1 MIPALSRLPEVPE
14 LVDLQAYFVVHAPR
28 QTGKTTALRALA
40 HELTAQGRYAAVHF
54 SCELGRAAGDD
65 YGAASLGILARV
77 AEAAR
82 WQLPPELRPP
92 TWPEETPA
100 ALLGSA
106 LSVWAQACPRPLVL
120 FFDEIDAL
128 QGQSLLSVLSQLR
141 DGYNSRPAPFPES
154 VALCGLRD
162 VREYK
167 AAAGGDPSRLGTSSP
182 FNIKLK
188 SLRLGDLTAKEVAE
202 LYRQHTADT
211 GQPFAPGAVEH
222 AYELTGGQ
230 PWLVNALAREVV
242 EEIRVPASEPITTGH
257 LDEARD
263 RLILARATHLDSLAA
278 KLGEPRVRKIIGPLI
293 AGEPLVLE
301 PYDDDDTAYVR
312 DLGLIA
318 SDPPV
323 RPANPIYRE
332 VIVRVLS
339 SNYQDSIATDP
350 RTFVRPDGSFDLA
363 HVLEEFTDWWI
374 QNGEQLTSTGHYS
387 EAAAQLILQ
396 GYLQRAVNGTGTID
410 REYAI
415 GTGRVD
421 VHLRWPYTTPD
432 GVHHLQREGFE
443 IKAWRTNR
451 ANPQPSALR
460 QLDRYLDRLQ
470 LDTGVLA
477 IFDQRRGAPSIDLR
491 TGLSTVTS
499 PAGRTITLL
508 TG

>member
-1 MIPALSRLPEVPE
+1 MVPALSRLPEAPE
-14 LVDLQAYFVVHAPR
+14 LVNLQAFFVLHAPR

-40 HELTAQGRYAAVHF
+40 SELTAQGRYAAVHF
-54 SCELGRAAGDD
+54 SCETGRAAGDD
-65 YGAASLGILARV
+65 YATANRDILMRIRLGADDQLTEELHPPAWPTASEGTQLQV
-77 AEAAR
+77 A
-82 WQLPPELRPP
+82 LR
-92 TWPEETPA
+92 A
-100 ALLGSA
+100 
-106 LSVWAQACPRPLVL
+106 WAEVCPRPLVL

-128 QGQSLLSVLSQLR
+128 RGQSLISVLSQLR
-141 DGYNSRPAPFPES
+141 DGYNSRPAPFPAS

-162 VREYK
+162 VRDYK

-182 FNIKLK
+182 FNVKLK
-188 SLRLGDLTAKEVAE
+188 SLRLGDFTAEEVAE
-202 LYRQHTADT
+202 LYGQHTTDT
-211 GQPFAPGAVEH
+211 GQLFGPGAVKH
-222 AYELTGGQ
+222 AHELTGGQ

-242 EEIRVPASEPITTGH
+242 EEIRVPASEPITTAH
-257 LDEARD
+257 LDQARE

-278 KLGEPRVRKIIGPLI
+278 KLAEPRVRKIIGPLI
-293 AGEPLVLE
+293 AGEPLALE
-301 PYDDDDTAYVR
+301 PYDDDTTYVR

-318 SDPPV
+318 PDPPV

-350 RTFVRPDGSFDLA
+350 RSFVRPDGSFDLP

-421 VHLRWPYTTPD
+421 LHLRWPYTTPD
-432 GVHHLQREGFE
+432 GVRHVQREGFE
-443 IKAWRTNR
+443 IKVWRTNR
-451 ANPQPSALR
+451 ANPQPAALR

-477 IFDQRRGAPSIDLR
+477 IFDQRRSAPSIDLR

-499 PAGRTITLL
+499 PAGRIITLL